1 MIVTAADGRT
11 NGRTDGAT
19 NAATNGT
26 AHGADLRPPTLP
38 VARPDLMAERAAWLD
53 ALGGERRLAA
63 NTLEAYR
70 RDLDQFL
77 LHLSAD
83 GPPGLAE
90 VASLAPADLRGFM
103 ARRRSGANGNGN
115 GVGSRTLARQ
125 LSALRSFLRHL
136 ERRGLANGAAAGAV
150 RSPRRP
156 RSLPRPVPEAAALD
170 LTRADAQGCAEPWLD
185 ARNAAVLSLLYGS
198 GLRIGEALALPGD
211 ALECFAERTLRVSGK
226 GGKVRLVPVLPAAM
240 EAVALYRRQCPY
252 HLGADGPLFRGAKGG
267 PLRAAV
273 LQRDVARLRAGL
285 GLPPSATPHALRHAF
300 ATHLLSAGGDLRAIQ
315 ELLGHASLSTT
326 QIYTEV
332 EGARLAEVFAAAHPR
347 AR

>member
-1 MIVTAADGRT
+1 MP
-11 NGRTDGAT
+11 
-19 NAATNGT
+19 AATI
-26 AHGADLRPPTLP
+26 ADATRGSVMPAP
-38 VARPDLMAERAAWLD
+38 ARPDLMAERAAWLD
-53 ALGGERRLAA
+53 ALGHERRLSA

-77 LHLSAD
+77 VHLSAD
-83 GPPGLAE
+83 GPPGLAD

-103 ARRRSGANGNGN
+103 ARRRAGGS

-125 LSALRSFLRHL
+125 LSALRSFLRYL
-136 ERRGLANGAAAGAV
+136 ERRGLANAAAATAV
-150 RSPRRP
+150 RSPKRP

-170 LTRADAQGCAEPWLD
+170 LTRAAAQGCAEPWLD
-185 ARNAAVLSLLYGS
+185 ARNAAVLSLLYGC
-198 GLRIGEALALPGD
+198 GLRIGEALALTGE
-211 ALECFAERTLRVSGK
+211 ALRDPTERTLRVMGK
-226 GGKVRLVPVLPAAM
+226 GGKVRLVPVLRAAID
-240 EAVALYRRQCPY
+240 AVATYRRACPY
-252 HLGADGPLFRGAKGG
+252 HLAPDAPLFRGAKGG

>member
-1 MIVTAADGRT
+1 MRIDEGQS
-11 NGRTDGAT
+11 
-19 NAATNGT
+19 
-26 AHGADLRPPTLP
+26 
-38 VARPDLMAERAAWLD
+38 ARPARAAPPIARADLMAERAAWLG
-53 ALGGERRLAA
+53 ALEGERRLAA
-63 NTLEAYR
+63 NTLQAYR

-77 LHLSAD
+77 AHLSAD
-83 GPPGLAE
+83 GPPGIADLAD
-90 VASLAPADLRGFM
+90 LAPGDLRGFM
-103 ARRRSGANGNGN
+103 ARRRAGGS

-136 ERRGLANGAAAGAV
+136 ERRGLANAAAGGAV

-156 RSLPRPVPEAAALD
+156 RSLPRPVPEAEALD
-170 LTRADAQGCAEPWLD
+170 LTRAETQGCAEPWLD

-198 GLRIGEALALPGD
+198 GLRIGEALALDGR
-211 ALECFAERTLRVSGK
+211 ALIDPAERTLRVVGK
-226 GGKVRLVPVLPAAM
+226 GGKTRLVPVLPAAV
-240 EAVALYRRQCPY
+240 EAVRAYREACPY
-252 HLGADGPLFRGAKGG
+252 HLDADGPLFRGAKGG

-273 LQRDVARLRAGL
+273 LQRDVARLRAAL

-300 ATHLLSAGGDLRAIQ
+300 ATHLLSAGGDLRTIQ

-326 QIYTEV
+326 QVYTEV

>member
-1 MIVTAADGRT
+1 MTTIS
-11 NGRTDGAT
+11 AT
-19 NAATNGT
+19 
-26 AHGADLRPPTLP
+26 PPAI
-38 VARPDLMAERAAWLD
+38 ARPDLLAERAAWLD
-53 ALGGERRLAA
+53 ALRVERRLAA

-77 LHLSAD
+77 AHLSAD
-83 GPPGLAE
+83 GPPGLAQL
-90 VASLAPADLRGFM
+90 ADLAPADLRGFA
-103 ARRRSGANGNGN
+103 ARRRAGRGGRE

-136 ERRGLANGAAAGAV
+136 ERRGLANAAPATAM

-185 ARNAAVLSLLYGS
+185 ARNAAALSLLYGC
-198 GLRIGEALALPGD
+198 GLRIGEALALGGN
-211 ALECFAERTLRVSGK
+211 ALSDPAERTLRVTGK
-226 GGKVRLVPVLPAAM
+226 GGKVRLVPVLPAAA
-240 EAVALYRRQCPY
+240 EAVSAYRAACPY
-252 HLGADGPLFRGAKGG
+252 HLDADGALFRGAKGG

-332 EGARLAEVFAAAHPR
+332 EGTRLAAVFTAAHPR

>member
-1 MIVTAADGRT
+1 MT
-11 NGRTDGAT
+11 GAT
-19 NAATNGT
+19 T
-26 AHGADLRPPTLP
+26 AERALP
-38 VARPDLMAERAAWLD
+38 LARPDLLAERAAWLD
-53 ALGGERRLAA
+53 ALSGERRLAA

-77 LHLSAD
+77 AHLSAD
-83 GPPGLAE
+83 GPPGLDD
-90 VASLAPADLRGFM
+90 VAALAPADLRGFM
-103 ARRRSGANGNGN
+103 ARRRGSGRGGA

-136 ERRGLANGAAAGAV
+136 ERRGLANAAAAGAV
-150 RSPRRP
+150 RSPRRS

-170 LTRADAQGCAEPWLD
+170 LTRAETQGCAEPWLD

-198 GLRIGEALALPGD
+198 GLRIGEALALAGD
-211 ALECFAERTLRVSGK
+211 ALRDPAERTLRVAGK
-226 GGKVRLVPVLPAAM
+226 GGKVRLVPVLPAAAA
-240 EAVALYRRQCPY
+240 AVAVYRRACPY
-252 HLGADGPLFRGAKGG
+252 HLDADGPLFRGAKGG

-300 ATHLLSAGGDLRAIQ
+300 ATHLLAAGGDLRAIQ